1 MVKEFNVPD
10 GWWKKRTGNLQNIT
24 VYRCG
29 NMHCYKSNK
38 DPRFGCID
46 VKYRVLV
53 DSHEFKLFRHN
64 LCNVD
69 TILAFL
75 PQDTYKCG
83 DPSFKERYPL
93 QIYWA

>member
-1 MVKEFNVPD
+1 MKKDVVKQI
-10 GWWKKRTGNLQNIT
+10 KKKEKKMQL
-24 VYRCG
+24 
-29 NMHCYKSNK
+29 
-38 DPRFGCID
+38 
-46 VKYRVLV
+46 
-53 DSHEFKLFRHN
+53 
-64 LCNVD
+64 NVD